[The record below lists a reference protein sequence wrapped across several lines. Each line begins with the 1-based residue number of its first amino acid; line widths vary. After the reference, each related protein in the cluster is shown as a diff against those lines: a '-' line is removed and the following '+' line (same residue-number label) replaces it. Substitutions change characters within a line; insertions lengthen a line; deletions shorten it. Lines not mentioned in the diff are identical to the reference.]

1 MNLLNKIC
9 AYWYECI
16 KNEDIL
22 EKDISINVRSKAI
35 LYPFD
40 DDPFI
45 FDKKDNPIKIDDP
58 KLHRFANDRAEGLE
72 FFYGFPLLFYFDTAA
87 NKHLVAPL
95 LIIKVRFNRNGN
107 SLFLSKDEPLP
118 VCGIQAL
125 SKLGLRT
132 EEIADI
138 NQSIETL
145 FLSNTNLDRK
155 YFADKALEMIQ
166 KEVDLSIKEEI
177 NPSQLTNSKK
187 LSNDM
192 TPGLY
197 NKSMIFAGE
206 SSIFNIHLIKDLW
219 ELKNRNDLEK
229 TSLSFF
235 IKPCT
240 TDTKNEIIP
249 ILPFP
254 SNEYQLSAIQDIF
267 RHSLSVITGPPG
279 TGKSQFISNL
289 IINLFLDNKTVLFV
303 SHTGEAVDV
312 VNSKINEQ
320 FRNLML
326 RTGKKELRQELKGK
340 FNELLH
346 QSSRTVSKTANDA
359 YIHSLWRTI
368 LEYRNSL
375 IKRDELEDAFQQ
387 KYYYHKELSIILHT
401 QDVPII
407 RKIKIY
413 LENFSLRLKLR
424 STKSR
429 LERLPNR
436 HELES
441 KVKELERK
449 YYIACQDFIRNI
461 YTKKMLGSNS
471 KTGRVNTFLNQVTG
485 HRFNDAPIDETSFIN
500 ALQVLRIWSS
510 TLKSLRGSFPLKP
523 GIFDYVIFDE
533 ASQIDLPSAAPA
545 LYRAKK
551 AIIVGDPMQLTHIAG
566 ITRNVDFGLAKVH
579 GLTNIKDIYP
589 AKVRYCDVSLY
600 RAAEN
605 SLSYPPILLTNHYRS
620 EDQIIYLC
628 NQVFYEGRLKILSTL
643 DLNKFPSSLPLGVHW
658 IDVKGEVFKH
668 PPGSRVNERE
678 ADEVSKVFQT
688 VLKKIEHTDLT
699 IGIVTPYSGQRKTIY
714 DKINASVSPEVL
726 EKHDVKI
733 LTAHQFQGSEKDI
746 VIFSLVL
753 SSRGNGN
760 SDRWYN
766 IYPQILNVALSRARY
781 LLYIVGDKPFCKA
794 KQGILGKIIA
804 VYENIKAHEQIEKYD
819 LQAKFDTPA
828 ERLFFEEVQK
838 VEIEKLGYKFVPKL
852 VVKRYTLDF
861 AVIGK
866 KKVDIE
872 IDGPQHEIIEGMPVL
887 EDVERDDYLRK
898 KGWKILRFPNYR
910 ILIDMPKVINE
921 LLEKLK

>member
-58 KLHRFANDRAEGLE
+58 KLHSFANDRAEGLE

-95 LIIKVRFNRNGN
+95 LINKVRFNRNGT

-155 YFADKALEMIQ
+155 YIADKALEIIQ

-177 NPSQLTNSKK
+177 NPAHLSNSKK
-187 LSNDM
+187 LSKDM

-206 SSIFNIHLIKDLW
+206 SSVFNIHLIKDLL
-219 ELKNRNDLEK
+219 ELKHRNDLDK

-235 IKPCT
+235 VKPCT
-240 TDTKNEIIP
+240 TDTKNKIIP

-346 QSSRTVSKTANDA
+346 ESSRTVSKIANPA
-359 YIHSLWRTI
+359 YVQSLWRTI
-368 LEYRNSL
+368 LGYRDSL
-375 IKRDELEDAFQQ
+375 IKRDELEAAFQQ
-387 KYYYHKELSIILHT
+387 KYFSRKELTDILHT
-401 QDVPII
+401 QYVSII
-407 RKIKIY
+407 RRIQIY

-424 STKSR
+424 SIKSR
-429 LERLPNR
+429 LERLPYR
-436 HELES
+436 RELES
-441 KVKELERK
+441 KVRELERK
-449 YYIACQDFIRNI
+449 YYIACQDYIRSI
-461 YTKKMLGSNS
+461 YTKKMLSSTS

-485 HRFNDAPIDETSFIN
+485 HRFNDDPIDETSFIN

-510 TLKSLRGSFPLKP
+510 TLKSLRGTIPVKT
-523 GIFDYVIFDE
+523 
-533 ASQIDLPSAAPA
+533 
-545 LYRAKK
+545 LY
-551 AIIVGDPMQLTHIAG
+551 
-566 ITRNVDFGLAKVH
+566 F
-579 GLTNIKDIYP
+579 
-589 AKVRYCDVSLY
+589 
-600 RAAEN
+600 
-605 SLSYPPILLTNHYRS
+605 
-620 EDQIIYLC
+620 
-628 NQVFYEGRLKILSTL
+628 
-643 DLNKFPSSLPLGVHW
+643 
-658 IDVKGEVFKH
+658 
-668 PPGSRVNERE
+668 
-678 ADEVSKVFQT
+678 
-688 VLKKIEHTDLT
+688 
-699 IGIVTPYSGQRKTIY
+699 
-714 DKINASVSPEVL
+714 
-726 EKHDVKI
+726 
-733 LTAHQFQGSEKDI
+733 
-746 VIFSLVL
+746 
-753 SSRGNGN
+753 
-760 SDRWYN
+760 
-766 IYPQILNVALSRARY
+766 
-781 LLYIVGDKPFCKA
+781 
-794 KQGILGKIIA
+794 
-804 VYENIKAHEQIEKYD
+804 
-819 LQAKFDTPA
+819 
-828 ERLFFEEVQK
+828 
-838 VEIEKLGYKFVPKL
+838 
-852 VVKRYTLDF
+852 
-861 AVIGK
+861 
-866 KKVDIE
+866 
-872 IDGPQHEIIEGMPVL
+872 
-887 EDVERDDYLRK
+887 
-898 KGWKILRFPNYR
+898 
-910 ILIDMPKVINE
+910 
-921 LLEKLK
+921 